1 MLKATTYV
9 YIIALLVFLV
19 GCNVIHNNKEGASS
33 PNILLIVA
41 DDLGYTDLGCFG
53 SEISTPNIDKLAEV
67 GVINTS
73 FYTSPTCA
81 PTRAMLLTGVDNHRN
96 GLGTMGRAAN
106 NQKGAPGYE
115 GYLNFDVATLP
126 EILLENGYHTSMA
139 GKWHLSRPSLDT
151 TKWPGNRGFQRYFS
165 LIQAGASHFSDKQ
178 PLFSSRQTTY
188 VEDGQI
194 VDRLPENFY
203 SSNYYAD
210 KIIEYIDESSKQ
222 NKPFFSYVAFTA
234 PHWPLHV
241 PDQHINTYRGFY
253 DDGYEVLAKKRIQSA
268 KDLKIIDDNVVLNP
282 LTPNVIPWE
291 DLNTSEKQLSARTM
305 EVYAAMVN
313 LMNYNIGRIINHLKV
328 TGQYDNTLIIFMSDN
343 GAEGNSILGIGDTRE
358 WIAVNNDNTLE
369 NIGRKNSYVSTGPSW
384 AQVSSLPFSWYK
396 SFSTEGGVRSPS
408 VISYPKWKHNFKTI
422 NNNVLTVMDIT
433 PTILDFVNIKNPGGS
448 FKNRKIHPI
457 DGKSLLPWLQGIE
470 NITHSDEKA
479 HCWELYGRRGVRKG
493 KWKAEKYDKP
503 YGTGNWELYNLED
516 DPGEFT
522 NLSSD
527 YPNKLKELVNDWDI
541 YAKDYSVIL
550 PEEKV
555 TYGTDEIW
563 RVN

>member
-1 MLKATTYV
+1 MHLNL
-9 YIIALLVFLV
+9 ISLLLVLSS
-19 GCNVIHNNKEGASS
+19 CNTMHSNNKKAAL
-33 PNILLIVA
+33 PNILIIVA

-96 GLGTMGRAAN
+96 GLGTMGRAAD

-126 EILLENGYHTSMA
+126 EILFENGYHTSMA

-165 LIQAGASHFSDKQ
+165 LIQAGAGHFSDKQ
-178 PLFSSRQTTY
+178 PLFSNWKTTY

-194 VDRLPENFY
+194 IDTLPINFY
-203 SSNYYAD
+203 SSNYYTD
-210 KIIEYIDESSKQ
+210 KIIEYIDESTNQ
-222 NKPFFSYVAFTA
+222 RKPFFSYVAFTA

-241 PDQHINTYRGFY
+241 PDQYINKYNGFY
-253 DDGYEVLAKKRIQSA
+253 DDGYEVLAKNRLQSA
-268 KDLKIIDDNVVLNP
+268 KNLNIIDDKVRLSP
-282 LTPNVIPWE
+282 LTPNIIPWG
-291 DLNTSEKQLSARTM
+291 DLTVSEKEISARTM
-305 EVYAAMVN
+305 EVYAAMVH
-313 LMNYNIGRIINHLKV
+313 LMDYNIGRIVDHLK
-328 TGQYDNTLIIFMSDN
+328 TIGQYDNTLIIFMSDN

-358 WIAVNNDNTLE
+358 WIANNNNNNID
-369 NIGRKNSYVSTGPSW
+369 NIGRKNSYLSTGPAW
-384 AQVSSLPFSWYK
+384 AQVSSIPFSWYK

-422 NNNVLTVMDIT
+422 NNNVITVMDFT
-433 PTILDFVNIKNPGGS
+433 PTILDLVNVEIPNS
-448 FKNRKIHPI
+448 FFNGRKIHPI
-457 DGKSLLPWLQGIE
+457 DGKSLLPYLQGID
-470 NITHSDEKA
+470 NLTHSNEQA
-479 HCWELYGRRGVRKG
+479 HCWELYGRLGVRKG

-503 YGTGNWELYNLED
+503 YGTGNWELYNLYE
-516 DPGEFT
+516 DPGELT
-522 NLSSD
+522 NLSED
-527 YPNKLKELVNDWDI
+527 YPIILEDMINDWDI
-541 YAKDYSVIL
+541 YAQEYSVIL

-563 RVN
+563 RIN